1 MKIKAIAISLLFAF
15 GISSAIFAEEAK
27 SDSGAPRVMVTY
39 TTVEAVELEQNK
51 DGTFKVLNM
60 KSEKIPNVIKD
71 PSITLADDR
80 LKENV
85 QKALTAQKLKQ
96 GENVT
101 LGVGETLGGLVGGA
115 ANIAS
120 PVVSVVGAVVPHI
133 EQIVGLVGGI
143 AKFL

>member
-1 MKIKAIAISLLFAF
+1 MKTLAISLMLAF
-15 GISSAIFAEEAK
+15 GVSPATFADEVKPE
-27 SDSGAPRVMVTY
+27 SGAPRVMVTY

-60 KSEKIPNVIKD
+60 KVEKIPGIIKD

-101 LGVGETLGGLVGGA
+101 LGVGETLGNLVGGA
-115 ANIAS
+115 ANVAS

-133 EQIVGLVGGI
+133 EQIAGLVGGI